1 MLVLVFKIDLINS
14 IDTNQTKEGI
24 TMSFRMFASGTRG
37 FRYTRDDNPDE
48 DIFQAAAVIS
58 AINSSG
64 PTVGGV
70 VDGVRDYQ
78 GGSDVL
84 DQTRSLARASF
95 AYQLRNAVDSL
106 AMCPGAANGWISVYT
121 VRTHVLWPD
130 TNAHS
135 CYRFDPGDNPGAE
148 FIRTI
153 LPGLSSTGFNHYGAF
168 RAMALTI
175 ARYNEHINGEGTPI
189 LRLELST

>member
-1 MLVLVFKIDLINS
+1 
-14 IDTNQTKEGI
+14 
-24 TMSFRMFASGTRG
+24 MSFRIFASGTRG
-37 FRYTRDDNPDE
+37 FRESRDNNPDE

-84 DQTRSLARASF
+84 DQARSLARASF
-95 AYQLRNAVDSL
+95 AYQLRSAVDSL
-106 AMCPGAANGWISVYT
+106 AMCQGAANGWISVYA
-121 VRTHVLWPD
+121 VRRHLLWPD
-130 TNAHS
+130 TNSHT
-135 CYRFDPGDNPGAE
+135 CYRFAPGEDPGSE
-148 FIRTI
+148 FIRMI
-153 LPGLSSTGFNHYGAF
+153 LPGLTSTGFNHYGSF
-168 RAMALTI
+168 RAMALMI
-175 ARYNEHINGEGTPI
+175 ARYNDRIGNVGTPI